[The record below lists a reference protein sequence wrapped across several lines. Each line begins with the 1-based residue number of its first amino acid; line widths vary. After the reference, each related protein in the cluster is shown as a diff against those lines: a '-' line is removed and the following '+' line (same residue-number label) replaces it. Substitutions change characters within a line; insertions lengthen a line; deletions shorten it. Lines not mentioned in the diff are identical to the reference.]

1 MTNRINGSFDFRD
14 ADQNLV
20 EKQIAE
26 LENAISFEKEN
37 IEICLTNSEMSGVC
51 LDLGCGSIRY
61 KHEDNFPFALYSY
74 LVGSGLLKEEEFYS
88 MLQSLNEFV
97 RSESSFYQVGNYFT
111 YGEVKK

>member
-20 EKQIAE
+20 KKQIAE

-51 LDLGCGSIRY
+51 LDLGCGSGTSTRIISRS
-61 KHEDNFPFALYSY
+61 PFIVIWLGVAC
-74 LVGSGLLKEEEFYS
+74 
-88 MLQSLNEFV
+88 
-97 RSESSFYQVGNYFT
+97 
-111 YGEVKK
+111 